1 MKDFVKST
9 NFKISLLCLGMVV
22 IGVGIGMIINNSKII
37 PALAD
42 GTEVIAEIDGKQF
55 TADDLYSELK
65 GQGGQSVL
73 TNLIDEYILGK
84 EITDTTE
91 ADEYAASYIE
101 NLKSQYKS
109 YGEDFATALAN
120 AGYDSEEDFKK
131 LVALDYSKKTVAEN
145 YLKENHFS
153 DKEIEEYYNKNIEGA
168 MNVRY
173 ILITPEEV
181 DEDDENY
188 DTLTEE
194 NEAAALATANEV
206 IQKLK
211 DGGDF
216 ADLAKEYSDDSTTA
230 SEGGLLS
237 GFSKAD
243 VVEEFWN
250 ASTDLKDGKYTTE
263 AVKSSYG
270 YFVIL
275 RVNQDEKPSLEDSK
289 DEVLSGLVKDLETA
303 DSDITTTAWVDIRK
317 SYNLNIVDSN
327 IKKAYE
333 TTIASY
339 KK

>member
-22 IGVGIGMIINNSKII
+22 IGVGIGMVINNSKII

-65 GQGGQSVL
+65 GQGGETVL
-73 TNLIDEYILGK
+73 TNLIDEYILSK
-84 EITDTTE
+84 EITDSKE
-91 ADEYAASYIE
+91 SDDYAASYIE

-109 YGEDFATALAN
+109 YGEDFTAALTN
-120 AGYDSEEDFKK
+120 AGYETEDEFKK
-131 LVALDYSKKTVAEN
+131 LVALDYSKKLVAEN
-145 YLKENHFS
+145 YLKDNHFS

-173 ILITPEEV
+173 VLITPDEV
-181 DEDDENY
+181 DKDADNADE
-188 DTLTEE
+188 LTKE

-206 IQKLK
+206 IQKLQ
-211 DGGDF
+211 DGEDF
-216 ADLAKEYSDDSTTA
+216 ADLAKEYSDDSSTA
-230 SEGGLLS
+230 SEGGLYS
-237 GFSKAD
+237 GFTKDD

-250 ASTDLKDGKYTTE
+250 ASTGLEDGKYTTE
-263 AVKSSYG
+263 PVKSSYG

-275 RVNQDEKPSLEDSK
+275 RVSQDDKPSLEDSK
-289 DEVLSGLVKDLETA
+289 DEVLTALVKELETN
-303 DSDITTTAWVDIRK
+303 DSDITTKTWADIRK
-317 SYNLNIVDSN
+317 SYNLNIVDSD

-333 TTIASY
+333 ATIANY
-339 KK
+339 K

>member
-22 IGVGIGMIINNSKII
+22 IGVGIGMVINNSKII

-55 TADDLYSELK
+55 TADDLYSKLK
-65 GQGGQSVL
+65 EQGGETVL

-91 ADEYAASYIE
+91 ADKYAASYIE

-109 YGEDFATALAN
+109 YGEDFAKALAN
-120 AGYDSEEDFKK
+120 AGYDTEDEFKK
-131 LVALDYSKKTVAEN
+131 LVALDYSKKSVAEN

-173 ILITPEEV
+173 VLITPKEV
-181 DEDDENY
+181 AADAKDA
-188 DTLTEE
+188 DTLKKE
-194 NEAAALATANEV
+194 NEADALATANEV

-211 DGGDF
+211 DGEDF

-237 GFSKAD
+237 GFNKSD

-250 ASTDLKDGKYTTE
+250 AATDLEDGKYTNSP
-263 AVKSSYG
+263 VKSSYG

-275 RVNQDEKPSLEDSK
+275 RVSQDEKPSLEDSK
-289 DEVLSGLVKDLETA
+289 DDVLSALVADLETK
-303 DSDITTTAWVDIRK
+303 DSDITTKAWADIRK
-317 SYNLNIVDSN
+317 SYNLNIVDSD

-333 TTIASY
+333 TTIANY

>member
-22 IGVGIGMIINNSKII
+22 IGVGIGMVINNSKII

-42 GTEVIAEIDGKQF
+42 GAEVIAEIDGKQF

-65 GQGGQSVL
+65 GQGGQTVL

-91 ADEYAASYIE
+91 ADKYAASYIE
-101 NLKSQYKS
+101 NLKSQYTS
-109 YGEDFATALAN
+109 YGQDFAKALAD
-120 AGYDSEEDFKK
+120 AGYETEDEFKK

-153 DKEIEEYYNKNIEGA
+153 DKEIQEYYNKSIEGA

-173 ILITPEEV
+173 ILVTPKEV
-181 DEDDENY
+181 AKDAENADELTKENQA
-188 DTLTEE
+188 T
-194 NEAAALATANEV
+194 ALNTANEV

-211 DGGDF
+211 DGEDF

-237 GFSKAD
+237 GFSKSD

-250 ASTDLKDGKYTTE
+250 ASTDLEDGKYTTE
-263 AVKSSYG
+263 PVKSSYG

-289 DEVLSGLVKDLETA
+289 DDVVTALLKDLETS

-317 SYNLNIVDSN
+317 SYNLNIVDSD

-333 TTIASY
+333 ATIASY
-339 KK
+339 K

>member
-65 GQGGQSVL
+65 DQGGESVL
-73 TNLIDEYILGK
+73 TNLIDEYILSK
-84 EITDTTE
+84 EITDSTE

-101 NLKSQYKS
+101 NLRSQYET
-109 YGEDFATALAN
+109 YGEDFDAALTD
-120 AGYDSEEDFKK
+120 AGYASEEDFAT
-131 LVALDYSKKTVAEN
+131 LVALDYSKKLVAES
-145 YLKENHFS
+145 YLKENYFT
-153 DKEIEEYYNKNIEGA
+153 DKEIEDYYDENIEGA

-206 IQKLK
+206 IQKLQ
-211 DGGDF
+211 DGEDF
-216 ADLAKEYSDDSTTA
+216 ADLAEEYSDDSTTA
-230 SEGGLLS
+230 SEGGLYS
-237 GFSKAD
+237 GFTKDD
-243 VVEEFWN
+243 VVEEFWT
-250 ASTDLKDGKYTTE
+250 ASTGLEDGKYTTSPVE
-263 AVKSSYG
+263 SSYG

-275 RVNQDEKPSLEDSK
+275 RVSQDDKPSLEDSK
-289 DEVLSGLVKDLETA
+289 DEVLTALVTDLETA
-303 DSDITTTAWVDIRK
+303 DSDITTKAWVDIRK
-317 SYNLNIVDSN
+317 SYNLNIVDSD
-327 IKKAYE
+327 IKKSYE
-333 TTIASY
+333 ATIATY
-339 KK
+339 E

>member
-91 ADEYAASYIE
+91 ADKYATSYIE

-109 YGEDFATALAN
+109 YGQDFAKALSD
-120 AGYDSEEDFKK
+120 AGYKTEDDFKK
-131 LVALDYSKKTVAEN
+131 LVALDHSKKTVAEN
-145 YLKENHFS
+145 YLKENHFT
-153 DKEIEEYYNKNIEGA
+153 DKEIENYYNKNIEGA

-173 ILITPEEV
+173 ILITPKEV
-181 DEDDENY
+181 AKDATDADAVKKQ
-188 DTLTEE
+188 
-194 NEAAALATANEV
+194 NEADALDTANEV

-216 ADLAKEYSDDSTTA
+216 ADLAKEYSNDSTTA
-230 SEGGLLS
+230 SQGGLLS
-237 GFSKAD
+237 GFSKSD

-250 ASTDLKDGKYTTE
+250 ASTDLKDGKYTTSP
-263 AVKSSYG
+263 VKSSYG

-275 RVNQDEKPSLEDSK
+275 RVNQDEKPSLEDAK
-289 DEVLSGLVKDLETA
+289 DDVLSGLVKDLETS
-303 DSDITTTAWVDIRK
+303 DSDITTTIWVDIRK
-317 SYNLNIVDSN
+317 SYNLNIVDN
-327 IKKAYE
+327 DIKKAYE
-333 TTIASY
+333 ATISSY
-339 KK
+339 K